1 MGRSRFDEVLALV
14 AQDKWDGET
23 ADRMGFAFTPSR
35 GIPADAVHVALVLGA
50 GPAGFGFVKQMIHR
64 GGLPPSAERPPIL
77 VVECGEKP
85 GIRSVYGGAFWPAD
99 PVIFPDDPKF
109 FDDCPFD
116 RAITRERDNLHLV
129 SRTGREFAPPLE
141 ASRLFRNGSTGYMVT
156 KKALYPWMWE
166 KLEAARLEGLFRIRY
181 AQSADRLVLDEKG
194 KVVGIELTTG
204 QRYFAGVVVD
214 GTGAGAVFS
223 RHLASRP
230 LDNEHGD
237 YFFGV
242 KLVARMD
249 NARINELYG
258 LADDRQGCVV
268 ELAGEI
274 SDRIPVL
281 PGLVGIYPGDGMLHI
296 TVLYEPTFGHRSGL
310 QPHEVMN
317 ECLQH
322 PVVRRLTDGAQPAEW
337 SACRVPELHVKH
349 MERWSHP
356 GYLPLGD
363 ALGLVDFV
371 RKHGVNTAMA
381 SGAVAADVVA
391 ARITASA
398 DGLEGHLGEYDSALR
413 RSWIGDRI
421 LSRTFRLIHKVVAA
435 PAFYASLA
443 YAGRLLG
450 RQKGAPGAAGI
461 APRSHAEYMA
471 LNAEARGEPEIFI
484 KDVAICATCVSEACF
499 ASDPCQAVTLTPR
512 GFPVLDPAPAVRPSM
527 NARRT
532 SPSLWRAINA
542 EGCLECGN
550 CESACPYGNLEY
562 RVPNNLPGK
571 HGARNRGITY
581 RFN

>member
-1 MGRSRFDEVLALV
+1 MGRSPFDEVRALV
-14 AQDKWDGET
+14 TQGQWDVE
-23 ADRMGFAFTPSR
+23 AANRMGFAFTPSR
-35 GIPADAVHVALVLGA
+35 EIPADDMHVALVLGA
-50 GPAGFGFVKQMIHR
+50 GPAGFGFVKQLIHR
-64 GGLPPSAERPPIL
+64 GGLRPSPDRPPVL
-77 VVECGEKP
+77 VVECGERP

-99 PVIFPDDPKF
+99 PIIFPDDPKF

-116 RAITRERDNLHLV
+116 RAITRERDRLHLV
-129 SRTGREFAPPLE
+129 SKSGREFAPPLE
-141 ASRLFRNGSTGYMVT
+141 QSRLFRNGSTGYMVT
-156 KKALYPWMWE
+156 KVGLYSWMWE
-166 KLEAARLEGLFRIRY
+166 KLEARRVEGYFRIRY
-181 AQSADRLVLDEKG
+181 AQTADRLVLDERG
-194 KVVGIELTTG
+194 KVVGVELTTG
-204 QRYFAGVVVD
+204 QRYFARVVAD

-230 LDNEHGD
+230 LDNDHGD

-258 LADDRQGCVV
+258 LADDRQGCVL

-281 PGLVGIYPGDGMLHI
+281 PGLVGIYPGNGMLHI
-296 TVLYEPTFGHRSGL
+296 TLLYEPTFGVRTGL
-310 QPHEVMN
+310 QPHEIMN

-322 PVVRRLTDGAQPAEW
+322 PVLRRLTDGAEPVEW
-337 SACRVPELHVKH
+337 SACRLPELHVKH

-363 ALGLVDFV
+363 SLGLVDFI

-381 SGAVAADVVA
+381 SGAIAADVVA
-391 ARITASA
+391 QKMSA
-398 DGLEGHLGEYDSALR
+398 VDGLEGDLDDYDVALR

-421 LSRTFRLIHKVVAA
+421 LSRTFRLIHKVIGTR
-435 PAFYASLA
+435 AFYASLA
-443 YAGRLLG
+443 YAGRFLG
-450 RQKGAPGAAGI
+450 SRKGILDASGI
-461 APRSHAEYMA
+461 PPRSHAEYMA
-471 LNAEARGEPEIFI
+471 LNAEPRGEPEIFI
-484 KDVAICATCVSEACF
+484 RNLAICATCVSEACF

-512 GFPVLDPAPAVRPSM
+512 GIPVLDPAPAERPLM
-527 NARRT
+527 HALRT
-532 SPSLWRAINA
+532 SPSVWRAINA

-571 HGARNRGITY
+571 HGSRNRGITY

>member
-1 MGRSRFDEVLALV
+1 MDRSPFDEVRALV
-14 AQDKWDGET
+14 AQGQWDGE
-23 ADRMGFAFTPSR
+23 AANRMGFAFTPSR
-35 GIPADAVHVALVLGA
+35 EIPADAVHLALVLGA
-50 GPAGFGFVKQMIHR
+50 GPAGFGFVKQLIHR
-64 GGLPPSAERPPIL
+64 GGLRPSPDRPPIL
-77 VVECGEKP
+77 VVECGERP

-99 PVIFPDDPKF
+99 PIIFPDDPKF

-116 RAITRERDNLHLV
+116 RAITRERDRLHLV

-141 ASRLFRNGSTGYMVT
+141 QSRLFRNGSTGYMIT
-156 KKALYPWMWE
+156 KVALYSWMWE
-166 KLEAARLEGLFRIRY
+166 KLEARRVEGFFRIRY
-181 AQSADRLVLDEKG
+181 AQTADRLVLDDNG
-194 KVVGIELTTG
+194 RVVGVELTTG
-204 QRYFAGVVVD
+204 HRYFARVVAD

-223 RHLASRP
+223 RHLARRP
-230 LDNEHGD
+230 LDNDHGD

-249 NARINELYG
+249 NARINTLYG
-258 LADDRQGCVV
+258 LADDRQGCVL

-281 PGLVGIYPGDGMLHI
+281 PGLVGIYPGNGMLHI
-296 TVLYEPTFGHRSGL
+296 TLLYEPTFGVRAGL

-322 PVVRRLTDGAQPAEW
+322 PVLRRLTEGAEPVEW
-337 SACRVPELHVKH
+337 SACRLPELHVKH

-363 ALGLVDFV
+363 ALGLVDFI

-381 SGAVAADVVA
+381 SGAIAADVVA
-391 ARITASA
+391 QKMSA
-398 DGLEGHLGEYDSALR
+398 AGALDGDLGDYDRALR
-413 RSWIGDRI
+413 KSWIGDRI
-421 LSRTFRLIHKVVAA
+421 LSRTFRLIHKVIGTR
-435 PAFYASLA
+435 AFYASLA
-443 YAGRLLG
+443 YVGRFLG
-450 RQKGAPGAAGI
+450 SKKGTLDASGI
-461 APRSHAEYMA
+461 PPRSHAEYMA
-471 LNAEARGEPEIFI
+471 LNAEPRGEPEIFI
-484 KDVAICATCVSEACF
+484 KNLAICAACVSEACF

-512 GFPVLDPAPAVRPSM
+512 GIPVLDPAPAERPLIH
-527 NARRT
+527 ARRN
-532 SPSLWRAINA
+532 SPSVWRAINA

-571 HGARNRGITY
+571 HGSRNRGITY